1 MTSSTFSDLPN
12 GSKGSFLIRTIKKF
26 WALPAAANLDVNDPA
41 SVVIHHKIIRSKP
54 LLKAVYRQWYEDY
67 LKAFAAT
74 ENVPGKIMELE
85 SGAGFLEELI
95 PNLIKTDVAS
105 TPFIHKLP
113 TFFASSPRPRIPF
126 KTFYVLFGSYDDN

>member
-74 ENVPGKIMELE
+74 ENAPWKIMEFG

-105 TPFIHKLP
+105 TPFYSQIAHL
-113 TFFASSPRPRIPF
+113 FFASSPRP
-126 KTFYVLFGSYDDN
+126 